1 MTDLSTVYKYKT
13 HTNKWEINNLLT
25 FNWNNKVHS
34 ITALVGQTAEGYKY
48 SFQES
53 TKKVLP
59 RMIRHSGSC
68 RAVSQATKPMDST
81 ASGLQSA

>member
-53 TKKVLP
+53 TKKGTASNDPSQWFL
-59 RMIRHSGSC
+59 
-68 RAVSQATKPMDST
+68 SQATKPMDST